1 MSFATTVSNG
11 DHAIGLIDRQLRALV
26 DWHGPVLA
34 DKDPEPLHQLRV
46 SMRRLRVS
54 LYQFAPVLRLPADL
68 RLSRLAKTA
77 RRLGL
82 ARDLDVLQARLEQQW
97 LPLLPQAEIATLR
110 PVLRQLQRERQQ
122 AHGQLVEQ
130 LKGAAYLGW
139 LAQMQRWLRKPALT
153 PLADEPLA
161 AWLVQWQLGW
171 MAQLFVHPGW
181 QLGALRKE
189 SHRDQLHDLRKQ
201 IKSGRYQLDNCKAL
215 LSAPSRSWQGTF
227 KQMQELLG
235 ELNDLQVL
243 QRALDDQLPGA
254 LAKEVPE
261 LARLLSHSE
270 NQAWQGWR
278 ALACG
283 PMGGGGGSALLG
295 RLQHDQRRALR
306 HNQWLKLCSGIQQ
319 AVLLDLL
326 PLVVSR

>member
-1 MSFATTVSNG
+1 LSFASTVSNG

-26 DWHGPVLA
+26 DWHAPVLA

-54 LYQFAPVLRLPADL
+54 LNQFAPVLRLPADL

-82 ARDLDVLQARLEQQW
+82 ARDLDVLQARLEQRW

-110 PVLRQLQRERQQ
+110 PVLKQLQRERQQ

-161 AWLVQWQLGW
+161 
-171 MAQLFVHPGW
+171 GW

-189 SHRDQLHDLRKQ
+189 SHREQLHDLRKQ
-201 IKSGRYQLDNCKAL
+201 IKTGRYQLDNCKAL

-261 LARLLSHSE
+261 LAQLLSHSE
-270 NQAWQGWR
+270 SQAWQGWR

-283 PMGGGGGSALLG
+283 PMGGGGGSALLAM
-295 RLQHDQRRALR
+295 LQHDQRRALR
-306 HNQWLKLCSGIQQ
+306 HNQWLKLCSGIQR
-319 AVLLDLL
+319 AVLLDLPSL
-326 PLVVSR
+326 GVSR